1 MTSATGLGAAVTASG
16 ESSARTIYRR
26 LLGYVRPYWKMFA
39 IAIAGMLVF
48 GLTEPLFAAMIKP
61 LLDGSFVERDPDV
74 VRLMPFLLVGIFLVR
89 GVAGFVNTYCLKW
102 VGRRVVADLRQQ
114 MFEHLLRAPAR
125 YYDRSGSGQIIAKFT
140 YNVENVAA
148 ASTSALT
155 TLVRDG
161 FTAVALIGYMLYI
174 DAMLSAIFLLVAP
187 AMAIAIKYATK
198 RFRHYG
204 KRVQE
209 RMGSLSHA
217 AQEVIEAH
225 RVVKAFGGE
234 DYEIQRFAAVN
245 EKTRSLQ
252 MKIVATDS
260 ISVPLVQLIAAIA
273 ISVIVYLSTLQ
284 GLREDIT
291 VGTFMSFIVAM
302 GLLLPP
308 VKRLTAVNSHLQ
320 RGIVAADSLFE
331 LIDSEIETDT
341 GHRRLT
347 RAEGR
352 VEYRQVTHVYD
363 PEKGAV
369 LRDLSLAIEPGRSIA
384 LVGRSGSG
392 KSTIASLLP
401 RFYDPTEGAVLIDG
415 IDVRELTLASLRA
428 QISLV
433 TQDVVL
439 FNDTVANNIAY
450 GMKGAVSR
458 AEIERVAEAAH
469 AADFIEAL
477 PRGLDTLVG
486 DRGVLLSG
494 GQRQRLA
501 IARAM
506 LKDAPILV
514 LDEATSALDT
524 EAERHIQAALA
535 ALMRHRTTL
544 VIAHRLSTIEH
555 TDTILVLDAGA
566 IVERGTH
573 AELIARGGYYAR
585 LHRLQFAEPGVEP
598 GVQPGVEPSV
608 DPRMGPGA

>member
-1 MTSATGLGAAVTASG
+1 MTAATGLGAVFTTPSDA
-16 ESSARTIYRR
+16 SAREIYRR

-39 IAIAGMLVF
+39 ISIAGMLVF

-74 VRLMPFLLVGIFLVR
+74 VRLMPFVLVGIFLIR
-89 GVAGFVNTYCLKW
+89 GLAGFVNTYCLKW
-102 VGRRVVADLRQQ
+102 VGRRVVADLRAQ
-114 MFEHLLRAPAR
+114 MFDHLLRAPAR
-125 YYDRSGSGQIIAKFT
+125 YYDHHSAGQIIAKFT
-140 YNVENVAA
+140 FNVENVAT

-161 FTAVALIGYMLYI
+161 FTAFALILYMLYI
-174 DAMLSAIFLLVAP
+174 DAALSAIFLLVAP

-198 RFRHYG
+198 RFRRYG

-217 AQEVIEAH
+217 AQEAIEAH

-234 DYEIQRFAAVN
+234 DYEARRFAVVN

-260 ISVPLVQLIAAIA
+260 VSVPLVQLIAAIA
-273 ISVIVYLSTLQ
+273 IGIIVYLSTLQ

-308 VKRLTAVNSHLQ
+308 VKRLTSVNSQLQ
-320 RGIVAADSLFE
+320 RGIVAAESLFE
-331 LIDSEIETDT
+331 LIDSELETDT
-341 GHRRLT
+341 GTRSLT

-352 VEYRQVTHVYD
+352 VEYRNVTHVYD
-363 PEKGAV
+363 LEKGPV
-369 LRDLSLAIEPGRSIA
+369 LENLNLVIEPGRSVA

-401 RFYDPTEGAVLIDG
+401 RFYDPTEGQVLIDG
-415 IDVRELTLASLRA
+415 IDTRELTLASLRS

-439 FNDTVANNIAY
+439 FNDTLANNIAY
-450 GMKGAVSR
+450 GQQGGATR

-469 AADFIEAL
+469 AMDFIRAL
-477 PRGLDTLVG
+477 PQGLETLVG
-486 DRGVLLSG
+486 DRGILLSG
-494 GQRQRLA
+494 GQRQRVA

-555 TDTILVLDAGA
+555 VDEILVLDAGR

-573 AELIARGGYYAR
+573 AELIAKGGYYAR
-585 LHRLQFAEPGVEP
+585 LHRLQFAETGMKPG
-598 GVQPGVEPSV
+598 
-608 DPRMGPGA
+608 

>member
-1 MTSATGLGAAVTASG
+1 MTSPTGIGAVFAASS
-16 ESSARTIYRR
+16 EASAREIYRR
-26 LLGYVRPYWKMFA
+26 LLGYVRPYWTMFA
-39 IAIAGMLVF
+39 ISIAGMLVF

-61 LLDGSFVERDPDV
+61 LLDGSFVERDPSV
-74 VRLMPFLLVGIFLVR
+74 VRMMPIVLIGIFLVR

-114 MFEHLLRAPAR
+114 MFDHLLRAPAR
-125 YYDRSGSGQIIAKFT
+125 YYDHHGSGQIIAKFT
-140 YNVENVAA
+140 FNVENVAT

-161 FTAVALIGYMLYI
+161 FTALALILYMLYI
-174 DAMLSAIFLLVAP
+174 DAALSAIFLLVAP
-187 AMAIAIKYATK
+187 AMVLAIKYATK
-198 RFRHYG
+198 RFRRYG

-209 RMGSLSHA
+209 RMGSLSQA

-234 DYEIQRFAAVN
+234 DYETRRFASVN

-273 ISVIVYLSTLQ
+273 IGIIVYLSTLQ
-284 GLREDIT
+284 GLRENIT

-308 VKRLTAVNSHLQ
+308 VKRLTSVNSHLQ
-320 RGIVAADSLFE
+320 RGIVAAESLFE
-331 LIDSEIETDT
+331 LLDSEIETDT
-341 GHRRLT
+341 GHRVMT

-352 VEYRQVTHVYD
+352 VDYRDVTHIYD
-363 PEKGAV
+363 PEKGPV
-369 LRDLSLAIEPGRSIA
+369 LEDLNLVIEPGRSIA

-401 RFYDPTEGAVLIDG
+401 RFYDPTEGQILIDG
-415 IDVRELTLASLRA
+415 IDIRELTLASLRA

-439 FNDTVANNIAY
+439 FNDTLANNIAY
-450 GMKGAVSR
+450 GLQGGASR

-469 AADFIEAL
+469 AADFINAL
-477 PRGLDTLVG
+477 PRGLETLVG
-486 DRGVLLSG
+486 DRGILLSG
-494 GQRQRLA
+494 GQRQRVA

-535 ALMRHRTTL
+535 ALMEHRTTL

-555 TDTILVLDAGA
+555 VDEILVLDAGR

-573 AELIARGGYYAR
+573 TELIARGGYYAR
-585 LHRLQFAEPGVEP
+585 LHRLQFADG
-598 GVQPGVEPSV
+598 
-608 DPRMGPGA
+608 GPELNQT

>member
-1 MTSATGLGAAVTASG
+1 MTSATGVGAVFSRPG
-16 ESSARTIYRR
+16 EASARLIYRR
-26 LLGYVRPYWKMFA
+26 LLGYVHPYRKMFA
-39 IAIAGMLVF
+39 IAIVGMLIF

-74 VRLMPFLLVGIFLVR
+74 VRLMPFVLVGIFLVR
-89 GVAGFVNTYCLKW
+89 GLAGFVNTYCLKW

-114 MFEHLLRAPAR
+114 MFDHLLRAPAR
-125 YYDRSGSGQIIAKFT
+125 YYDHHGSGQLIAKFT
-140 YNVENVAA
+140 YNVENVAN

-161 FTAVALIGYMLYI
+161 FTALALILYMLYI
-174 DAMLSAIFLLVAP
+174 DAALSAIFLLVAP
-187 AMAIAIKYATK
+187 AMAVAIKYATK

-234 DYEIQRFAAVN
+234 DYETRRFTAVN

-273 ISVIVYLSTLQ
+273 IGVIVYLSTLQ

-320 RGIVAADSLFE
+320 RGIVAAESLFE

-341 GHRRLT
+341 GEQVLT

-352 VEYRQVTHVYD
+352 VEYRQVTHAYD
-363 PEKGAV
+363 PSKGPV
-369 LRDLSLAIEPGRSIA
+369 LEALNLVIEPGRSVA

-401 RFYDPTEGAVLIDG
+401 RFYDPTEGQVLIDG
-415 IDVRELTLASLRA
+415 VDLRQLTLASLRA

-433 TQDVVL
+433 TQDVML
-439 FNDTVANNIAY
+439 FNDTLANNIAY
-450 GMKGAVSR
+450 GQQGSASR

-469 AADFIEAL
+469 ASAFIDAL
-477 PRGLDTLVG
+477 PQGLDTLVG

-494 GQRQRLA
+494 GQRQRIA

-524 EAERHIQAALA
+524 EAERHIQAALS

-555 TDTILVLDAGA
+555 VDEILVLDAGR

-573 AELIARGGYYAR
+573 AELMARGGYYAR
-585 LHRLQFAEPGVEP
+585 LHRMQFAEVG
-598 GVQPGVEPSV
+598 V
-608 DPRMGPGA
+608 DPD

>member
-1 MTSATGLGAAVTASG
+1 MTSPTAPGAVFSAQGEAT
-16 ESSARTIYRR
+16 AREVYRR

-39 IAIAGMLVF
+39 ISIAGMLVF

-61 LLDGSFVERDPDV
+61 LLDGSFVERDPNV
-74 VRLMPFLLVGIFLVR
+74 VRLMPFVLVGIFLVR
-89 GVAGFVNTYCLKW
+89 GMAGFINTYCLKW

-114 MFEHLLRAPAR
+114 MFDHLLRAPAR
-125 YYDRSGSGQIIAKFT
+125 YYDHHSSGQIVAKFT
-140 YNVENVAA
+140 FNVENVAT

-161 FTAVALIGYMLYI
+161 FTALALILYMLYI
-174 DAMLSAIFLLVAP
+174 DAGLSAIFLLVAP
-187 AMAIAIKYATK
+187 AMVLAIKYATK
-198 RFRHYG
+198 RFRRYG

-234 DYEIQRFAAVN
+234 DYETRRFATVN

-273 ISVIVYLSTLQ
+273 IAIIVYLSTLQ
-284 GLREDIT
+284 GLRADIT

-308 VKRLTAVNSHLQ
+308 VKRLTSVNSQLQ
-320 RGIVAADSLFE
+320 RGIVTAESLFE
-331 LIDSEIETDT
+331 LIDSEVETDT
-341 GHRRLT
+341 GQQVMN
-347 RAEGR
+347 RAQGR
-352 VEYRQVTHVYD
+352 VEYRDVTQVYD
-363 PEKGAV
+363 QEKGPV
-369 LRDLSLAIEPGRSIA
+369 LEELNLLIEPGRSVA

-401 RFYDPTEGAVLIDG
+401 RFYDPTEGHILIDG
-415 IDVRELTLASLRA
+415 VDTRELTLASLRA

-439 FNDTVANNIAY
+439 FNDTLANNIAY
-450 GMKGAVSR
+450 GLKGGARR

-469 AADFIEAL
+469 ATDFINAL
-477 PRGLDTLVG
+477 PAGLDTLVG
-486 DRGVLLSG
+486 DRGILLSG
-494 GQRQRLA
+494 GQRQRVA

-535 ALMRHRTTL
+535 ALMQHRTTL

-555 TDTILVLDAGA
+555 VDEILVLDAGR
-566 IVERGTH
+566 IIERGTH
-573 AELIARGGYYAR
+573 ADLIARGGYYAR
-585 LHRLQFAEPGVEP
+585 LHRLQFADAGI
-598 GVQPGVEPSV
+598 GLS
-608 DPRMGPGA
+608 